1 MPLYEY
7 ECANGHRFEKIQKFS
22 DPLQTTCPTCGAS
35 VQKLMSSP
43 AIQFKGTGW
52 YITDYAKKDSTA
64 AGKTDKSDGGAEA
77 KSDGNADA
85 KTDSSK
91 TETKTETKTEPKAAE
106 SRSDSPAPA
115 KAEKT

>member
-35 VQKLMSSP
+35 VQKLISSP

-52 YITDYAKKDSTA
+52 YITDYAKKDSAA
-64 AGKTDKSDGGAEA
+64 AGKTDKSDGSAEA
-77 KSDGNADA
+77 KSDSKADA
-85 KTDSSK
+85 TTESSK
-91 TETKTETKTEPKAAE
+91 TETKVETKTETKAE
-106 SRSDSPAPA
+106 SRSDSPATA